1 MNDLSAFLIAGS
13 GEAEAFERD
22 LFDPKIRASIR
33 YADQA
38 AWITA
43 TAVTRALARAGDG
56 WSELRHQIGMIVLGD
71 QGPGA
76 TMAGMQEEGAK
87 GFSSPLHYAASGPWT
102 LVGVSCIAFGFRG
115 PTLSLTM
122 DPQAGLPTALT
133 LCQAWLARKAAR
145 MMVVAACRTS
155 ASGATFARALL
166 LAPPGVLPDAEPLT
180 ASELA
185 WLTAVV
191 STAGA
196 GA

>member
-76 TMAGMQEEGAK
+76 TMAGMRGGGQGILFAAALRSLRPVDAGWRLLHCFWLSRPHAQSHHGPASWAAHGAD
-87 GFSSPLHYAASGPWT
+87 T
-102 LVGVSCIAFGFRG
+102 LPGVAGAQGRADDG
-115 PTLSLTM
+115 GG
-122 DPQAGLPTALT
+122 GLPNQRL
-133 LCQAWLARKAAR
+133 WR
-145 MMVVAACRTS
+145 
-155 ASGATFARALL
+155 TFARALL

>member
-1 MNDLSAFLIAGS
+1 MNDLSAFIVAGL
-13 GEAEAFERD
+13 GEADAFERD

-43 TAVTRALARAGDG
+43 TAVNRALTAAGDG
-56 WSELRHQIGMIVLGD
+56 WSELRHQTGMIVVGD
-71 QGPGA
+71 QGPRA
-76 TMAGMQEEGAK
+76 TMAGMQEE

-122 DPQAGLPTALT
+122 DPQDGLATALT
-133 LCQAWLARKAAR
+133 LCQTWLARKAAR
-145 MMVVAACRTS
+145 LMVVATCRTD
-155 ASGATFARALL
+155 ASGATLARALL
-166 LAPPGVLPDAEPLT
+166 IAPPRVLAAGRPLT
-180 ASELA
+180 AAELD
-185 WLTAVV
+185 WLTATTPN
-191 STAGA
+191 SGA

>member
-1 MNDLSAFLIAGS
+1 MSDLSAFIVAGS
-13 GEAEAFERD
+13 GEAAAFERD
-22 LFDPKIRASIR
+22 LFDPRIRASIR

-43 TAVTRALARAGDG
+43 TAVTKTLAAAGDG
-56 WSELRHQIGMIVLGD
+56 WSELRHQIGMIVLGN

-76 TMAGMQEEGAK
+76 TMAGMQEEGTK

-122 DPQAGLPTALT
+122 DPQDGLPTALT

-145 MMVVAACRTS
+145 LMVVAACRTD
-155 ASGATFARALL
+155 AAGATLARALL
-166 LAPPGVLPDAEPLT
+166 LAPPGVLTTGKQLT
-180 ASELA
+180 APELA
-185 WLTAVV
+185 WLTAEVLN
-191 STAGA
+191 SGA
-196 GA
+196 SA